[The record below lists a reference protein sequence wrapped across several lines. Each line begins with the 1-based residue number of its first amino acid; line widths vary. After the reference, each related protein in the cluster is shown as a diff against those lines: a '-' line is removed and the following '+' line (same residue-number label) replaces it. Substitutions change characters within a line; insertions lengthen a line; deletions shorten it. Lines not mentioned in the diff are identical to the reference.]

1 MNICSHLI
9 GTGSAAP
16 ERVLTNQDLERIVDT
31 SNDWIVR
38 RTGIRERRISSLKRP
53 ENTAEMATKAAWKAL
68 ETAHVTPSELDMIV
82 VGTVT
87 PDRQFP
93 ATGCMVQTALGANRA
108 AAFDLSAGCS
118 GFLYAL
124 NTVHNAIRC
133 GSIQK
138 ALVIG
143 VERLSSVLNWE
154 DRGTCVL
161 LGDGAGAAVVAAGPE
176 EGGVLSTHIRSDGQ
190 FWDLLYAYYGENHI
204 PEDIDHLDAKPFK
217 LRMEGNRL
225 FKRAIGCLTEI
236 AVEALEHNGMTPS
249 DIRLVVPH
257 QANIRIIHGM
267 IRNLGIPM
275 EQVYTNVDRYGNT
288 SSASIPIAM
297 DEAQRRGLL
306 APGDHVLLVSFGAGL
321 TWASAVIRWS
331 MEAALPRAEDLVC
344 KSIVEEPSIISSV
357 P

>member
-1 MNICSHLI
+1 MHAWSHII

-31 SNDWIVR
+31 SDDWIIR
-38 RTGIRERRISSLKRP
+38 RTGIRERRISSLQRP
-53 ENTAEMATKAAWKAL
+53 ENTAEMATDAAVRAL
-68 ETAHVTPSELDMIV
+68 ETAQVDPSELDMIV

-93 ATGCMVQTALGANRA
+93 STGCMVQTALGAGGA
-108 AAFDLSAGCS
+108 AAFDISAGCS

-124 NTVHNAIRC
+124 SMVHNAVRC
-133 GSIQK
+133 GAVQK

-161 LGDGAGAAVVAAGPE
+161 LGDGAGAVVVSAGGE
-176 EGGVLSTHIRSDGQ
+176 EGGIMSTHIRSDGQ
-190 FWDLLYAYYGENHI
+190 YWDLLYSYYGENHV
-204 PEDIDHLDAKPFK
+204 PASVDHLDAKPYK

-225 FKRAIGCLTEI
+225 FKKAIGCLTDI
-236 AVEALEHNGMTPS
+236 AQEALEHNGMTS
-249 DIRLVVPH
+249 KDIKLMVPH
-257 QANIRIIHGM
+257 QANIRIIQGLV
-267 IRNLGIPM
+267 RNLGIPM

-288 SSASIPIAM
+288 SSASIPIAL
-297 DEAQRRGLL
+297 DEAQGRGLL
-306 APGDHVLLVSFGAGL
+306 TTGDHVLLVSFGAGL

-331 MEAALPRAEDLVC
+331 MEAALPEAEEVVHRLIDRGQAV
-344 KSIVEEPSIISSV
+344 SS
-357 P
+357 PAL